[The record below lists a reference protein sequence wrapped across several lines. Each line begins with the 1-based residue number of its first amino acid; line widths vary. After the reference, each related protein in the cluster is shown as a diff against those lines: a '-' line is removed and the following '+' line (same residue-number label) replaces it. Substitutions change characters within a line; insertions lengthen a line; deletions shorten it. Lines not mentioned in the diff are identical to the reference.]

1 MGLIKQTTKL
11 DHLGI
16 IELQGNDSVEFLQGQ
31 MTQDI
36 YSIED
41 SKATLTSILNPQG
54 RIISTAF
61 IFKWGESF
69 ILMVSNEVRDEANC
83 LAESFYFEIR
93 GTNNTNRKIV
103 YLGLTKKMP

>member
-36 YSIED
+36 YSIHD

-54 RIISTAF
+54 RIIFHSP
-61 IFKWGESF
+61 SF
-69 ILMVSNEVRDEANC
+69 QMGRIVVTGCQL
-83 LAESFYFEIR
+83 R
-93 GTNNTNRKIV
+93 G
-103 YLGLTKKMP
+103 